1 MGISARVL
9 SPLASG
15 PAAEGT
21 VPRPPPPHWHQLPAA
36 FQPHTHIT
44 CGVHGQ
50 FQSGRTSIGCG
61 KIVVVTIT
69 LVTTKLSE
77 VWKYLLG
84 WGPEEETLEK
94 QTQIHVHM

>member
-1 MGISARVL
+1 M
-9 SPLASG
+9 
-15 PAAEGT
+15 
-21 VPRPPPPHWHQLPAA
+21 W
-36 FQPHTHIT
+36 
-44 CGVHGQ
+44 
-50 FQSGRTSIGCG
+50 
-61 KIVVVTIT
+61 KDVVVTIT